1 MIYVLTE
8 RAKQDLESITDFS
21 LEHFGRLQTQ
31 AYLLQLE
38 PTLKSLA
45 TMPSA
50 GRLRSELAPG
60 IRSQPCNSH
69 NIYYLA
75 QDNGIKVIRILH
87 QSMEPSGRL

>member
-21 LEHFGRLQTQ
+21 LKHFGRLQTQ

-38 PTLKSLA
+38 STLKSLA

-50 GRLRSELAPG
+50 GRLRSELAPS
-60 IRSQPCNSH
+60 IRSQPCSRH

-75 QDNGIKVIRILH
+75 QDNGIKVVRILH